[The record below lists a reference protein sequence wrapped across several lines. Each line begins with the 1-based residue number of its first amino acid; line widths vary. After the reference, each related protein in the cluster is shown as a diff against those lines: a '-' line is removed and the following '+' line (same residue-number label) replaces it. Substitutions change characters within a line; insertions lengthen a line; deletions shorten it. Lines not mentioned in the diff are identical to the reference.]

1 MIDQQKLEIQ
11 IAEYPVCEYAF
22 IKPEEITFLEQVRH
36 ICESECPRYGT
47 SWSCPPA
54 VGTVAEC
61 KERCRQ
67 YTGGYIFTTV
77 AEVSD
82 IENMK
87 EMLDTRKDHEEI
99 TRQIR
104 ALVEQQCSKTL
115 TLSTESCAICEHCA
129 YPDAPCRHPDKMFPC
144 IESYGILV
152 TDLAEK
158 YQITFMNGGNVVT
171 WFSLI
176 LYE

>member
-1 MIDQQKLEIQ
+1 MIDQQKLETQ

-67 YTGGYIFTTV
+67 YTGGFIFTTV
-77 AEVSD
+77 
-82 IENMK
+82 
-87 EMLDTRKDHEEI
+87 EMC
-99 TRQIR
+99 IR
-104 ALVEQQCSKTL
+104 DS
-115 TLSTESCAICEHCA
+115 
-129 YPDAPCRHPDKMFPC
+129 
-144 IESYGILV
+144 LV

>member
-1 MIDQQKLEIQ
+1 MIDQQKLETQ

-67 YTGGYIFTTV
+67 YTGGFIFTTV

-129 YPDAPCRHPDKMFPC
+129 YPDAP
-144 IESYGILV
+144 
-152 TDLAEK
+152 
-158 YQITFMNGGNVVT
+158 
-171 WFSLI
+171 
-176 LYE
+176 

>member
-1 MIDQQKLEIQ
+1 MSAVWDLL
-11 IAEYPVCEYAF
+11 V
-22 IKPEEITFLEQVRH
+22 L
-36 ICESECPRYGT
+36 
-47 SWSCPPA
+47 PPA

-67 YTGGYIFTTV
+67 YTGGFIFTTV

-104 ALVEQQCSKTL
+104 RWWNS
-115 TLSTESCAICEHCA
+115 
-129 YPDAPCRHPDKMFPC
+129 
-144 IESYGILV
+144 
-152 TDLAEK
+152 
-158 YQITFMNGGNVVT
+158 NVRKR
-171 WFSLI
+171 
-176 LYE
+176 

>member
-1 MIDQQKLEIQ
+1 MIDQQKLETQ

-54 VGTVAEC
+54 VGTVEEC

-67 YTGGYIFTTV
+67 YTGGFIFTTV

-82 IENMK
+82 I
-87 EMLDTRKDHEEI
+87 
-99 TRQIR
+99 
-104 ALVEQQCSKTL
+104 
-115 TLSTESCAICEHCA
+115 
-129 YPDAPCRHPDKMFPC
+129 
-144 IESYGILV
+144 
-152 TDLAEK
+152 
-158 YQITFMNGGNVVT
+158 
-171 WFSLI
+171 
-176 LYE
+176 

>member
-1 MIDQQKLEIQ
+1 MNQEKIEEGLTQF
-11 IAEYPVCEYAF
+11 PVCEYAF
-22 IKPEEITFLEQVRH
+22 INITDITFLDQVRY
-36 ICESECPRYGT
+36 ICKTECPQYGK

-54 VGTVAEC
+54 VGTVEEC
-61 KERCRQ
+61 KERCSQ
-67 YTGGYIFTTV
+67 YTGGFIFTTV

>member
-1 MIDQQKLEIQ
+1 M
-11 IAEYPVCEYAF
+11 
-22 IKPEEITFLEQVRH
+22 
-36 ICESECPRYGT
+36 
-47 SWSCPPA
+47 
-54 VGTVAEC
+54 
-61 KERCRQ
+61 
-67 YTGGYIFTTV
+67 